1 MAKEALE
8 NGDRENQFF
17 SNSSINDTILSFK
30 SNNKESIKIN
40 YETSLHGVPL
50 DGDDLV
56 THTTYDQILN
66 LTYDKLA
73 TFDYIF
79 IDESHALTSDM
90 SFRSDTIASLIY
102 HLIEFVAKDPDSKTK
117 IIFMSGTPNVEIKVI
132 FQIMKEYR
140 VENLFQRIVVDK
152 EYGVTPTV
160 HLTHLDTTNKA
171 EREDAFITQIGEYLK
186 GGRKVCYIFNNKDK
200 MGEVERMI
208 QTKLSNKIKVG
219 LFYSGSTG
227 ECTQNILSGKFG
239 DYDVVLTTDYFV
251 NGININKDGLTEEEI
266 KAGIVSTQK
275 YAVIVDIGSRHSHIN
290 AMNTIQAINRFR
302 NRLCEAT
309 VFFPKIFK
317 KDDTNSE
324 RKFHFGNAARVLL
337 GINRYNFHLLSINE
351 NTTPNSIE
359 EEDKEEKLHFI
370 DKFRN
375 NPLNVCEDDIKDEI
389 KKEENRSLVKSKISR
404 EARIYEDWYFS
415 LDGYHYL
422 CKDAG
427 FHSVFKHKDQGEP
440 LKELSEKH
448 IILENE
454 VIKNFIENKEGV
466 DSIYKK
472 TNFDKRVIISASNK
486 VLDPSDTNIGNF
498 SLKEYKNNTYYLT
511 GDFHSS
517 HERAVNKL
525 FICYSKLSYY
535 YDPKKALEIIKC
547 LINTEVDFLPKR
559 EKSYLK
565 SLTKYLKACRM
576 VRSKSCFKAL
586 SYILALDHL
595 SEKNLGVFKDDKQ
608 TFVSYTITNPKV
620 NTILKM
626 MWAKQQY
633 QVIGYKLNSLVKKNP
648 WSNSILQE
656 KKSFKQQY
664 ESSVGKN
671 AYISPEDKIAFQNY
685 FSNEE
690 LIKRYDLEDMKCQ
703 LKNMLEYT
711 PLSYTSDEKL
721 KSLETIIVP
730 KVMRSSKLLFPIE
743 IEVNEYT
750 EPEKFTS
757 KDTDGELKNLITS
770 ISQKVDGYLKKSI
783 QDNNPYMELISSYSK
798 NRLKNN
804 DLFGLT
810 EYIDQLI
817 QDPKVS
823 NTVGIAPMLNTIKS
837 ELSKINQIF
846 LTAFK
851 TSEYLIYNHLTKYEI
866 SPFKEDI
873 FFCKEDF
880 GLEALYQKPISSLV
894 NINKNSV
901 YQSLQKNSKLYKNT
915 KKIRPR
921 SSSGSRHVISSGSD
935 HTVKT
940 YIVLDKNFK
949 FLYADFSKNKACK
962 YLCDYAF
969 NNEGFKLKNGITPVK
984 HQNKGVY
991 NPSTFRKDYYPKKS
1005 SNKTVDNYHIEELDV
1020 NIQDYKDYIDSL

>member
-1 MAKEALE
+1 MAKEALK
-8 NGDRENQFF
+8 NGDRENQIF
-17 SNSSINDTILSFK
+17 SNSSINDTVLSFK

-40 YETSLHGVPL
+40 YETSLHGEPL

-56 THTTYDQILN
+56 IHTTYNQILN

-79 IDESHALTSDM
+79 IDESHTLTDNL
-90 SFRSDTIASLIY
+90 SFRPDTITDLIY
-102 HLIEFVAKDPDSKTK
+102 HLIEFVAKKPHSKTK
-117 IIFMSGTPNVEIKVI
+117 IIFMSGTPNVEIEAI
-132 FQIMKEYR
+132 FKTMKEYR
-140 VENLFQRIVVDK
+140 VENLFQRIIVDK
-152 EYGVTPTV
+152 EYAVAPTV
-160 HLTHLDTTNKA
+160 HLTHLDTANKT
-171 EREDAFITQIGEYLK
+171 EREDTLIAQIGEYLK
-186 GGRKVCYIFNNKDK
+186 GGRKVCHIFNNKDK
-200 MGEVERMI
+200 MGEVERI
-208 QTKLSNKIKVG
+208 IHTKLGKNIKVG

-239 DYDVVLTTDYFV
+239 DFDVVLTTDYFV

-275 YAVIVDIGSRHSHIN
+275 YAVVVDIGSKYSHIN

-302 NRLCEAT
+302 NRLCETT

-317 KDDTNSE
+317 KDNTNLE
-324 RKFHFGNAARVLL
+324 RKFHFGNAAKVLL

-351 NTTPNSIE
+351 NIIPNPIE

-370 DKFRN
+370 DEFRN
-375 NPLNVCEDDIKDEI
+375 NPLNVCENDIKDEI
-389 KKEENRSLVKSKISR
+389 KKEENRWLIKSKISQ

-415 LDGYHYL
+415 LDGYRYL

-427 FHSVFKHKDQGEP
+427 FRSIFTHKDIGKS
-440 LKELSEKH
+440 LKELSKDQ
-448 IILENE
+448 IKLENK
-454 VIKNFIENKEGV
+454 VIQNFIENKDGV
-466 DSIYKK
+466 HDMYKQISF
-472 TNFDKRVIISASNK
+472 NERVVINASNK
-486 VLDPSDTNIGNF
+486 VLDPSNTNIGNF
-498 SLKEYKNNTYYLT
+498 SLKEYKNNTYYLI

-517 HERAVNKL
+517 HKRAVNKL

-535 YDPKKALEIIKC
+535 YDSKKALEIIKC
-547 LINTEVDFLPKR
+547 LINTEVDFIPKR

-565 SLTKYLKACRM
+565 NITKYLKSCNV
-576 VRSKSCFKAL
+576 VRNKNYFKAL
-586 SYILALDHL
+586 NYILALDYL

-620 NTILKM
+620 NIILKN

-633 QVIGYKLNSLVKKNP
+633 EVIGYKLNSLVKKNP
-648 WSNSILQE
+648 WSNSIPQRNI
-656 KKSFKQQY
+656 SFKQQY
-664 ESSVGKN
+664 GNSVTKN
-671 AYISPEDKIAFQNY
+671 AYIFSEDKKAFQNY

-703 LKNMLEYT
+703 LKNISEYT
-711 PLSYTSDEKL
+711 PLSYKVEGEL

-730 KVMRSSKLLFPIE
+730 KIMRSSKLLFPIE
-743 IEVNEYT
+743 IEMNEYT
-750 EPEKFTS
+750 EPEKSTF
-757 KDTDGELKNLITS
+757 KDTDRELKNLITL

-804 DLFGLT
+804 DLFGLI
-810 EYIDQLI
+810 EYIDKLI
-817 QDPKVS
+817 HDPKVF
-823 NTVGIAPMLNTIKS
+823 NIVGIAPMLNTIKS
-837 ELSKINQIF
+837 DLGKINQIF

-851 TSEYLIYNHLTKYEI
+851 TSEYLIYNHLTKYET
-866 SPFKEDI
+866 SPFKENV
-873 FFCKEDF
+873 FFYKEDF
-880 GLEALYQKPISSLV
+880 RLETLYQKPISSSV
-894 NINKNSV
+894 NINKNSA

-921 SSSGSRHVISSGSD
+921 SSSGSRHIISSGS
-935 HTVKT
+935 HYTVT
-940 YIVLDKNFK
+940 AYVVFDKNFK
-949 FLYADFSKNKACK
+949 LLYADFSKSKACK

-969 NNEGFKLKNGITPVK
+969 NNEGFKLKNGIIPVK

-1005 SNKTVDNYHIEELDV
+1005 SNKTVDNYHIEEFDI